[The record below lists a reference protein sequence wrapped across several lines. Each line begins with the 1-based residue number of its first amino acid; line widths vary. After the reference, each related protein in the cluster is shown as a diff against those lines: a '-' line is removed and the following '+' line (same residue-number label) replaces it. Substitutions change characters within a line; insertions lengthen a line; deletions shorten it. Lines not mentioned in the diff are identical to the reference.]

1 MTTQLVI
8 FDWAGTTVDYGSFA
22 PVHAFAL
29 AFGKFG
35 LTPTVEEIR
44 APMGMLKR
52 DHIRTMLAMPRLHQ
66 QWTEQQGSEPNDEA
80 VEKIYGV
87 FEASLLESLSQY
99 AAPKPGVVETVTKLR
114 EMGLHIGSTTG
125 YTDKMMAVVVPQAAA
140 QGYAPDAWFSPD
152 SVQGLGR
159 PYPYMIFANM
169 ARFQIPSVENVVKV
183 GDTVADIQEGKRAGV
198 RSLGVL
204 EGSSVMGYTQAEY
217 EALTPAQRQT
227 AKEKAREVFLLAGAD
242 DVLDT
247 LDQLPQWLA
256 EQEG

>member
-1 MTTQLVI
+1 MKTQLVI

-22 PVHAFAL
+22 PVHAFTL

-35 LTPTVEEIR
+35 LAPTVEEIR

-66 QWTEQQGSEPNDEA
+66 QWEAQQGSVPDDAA
-80 VEKIYGV
+80 VEKIYDV

-99 AAPKPGVVETVTKLR
+99 ATPKPGVVETVAKLQ
-114 EMGLHIGSTTG
+114 EMGLFIGSTTG
-125 YTDKMMAVVVPQAAA
+125 YTDKMMSVVVPQAAA

-169 ARFQIPSVENVVKV
+169 ARFQVPSVESVVKV
-183 GDTVADIQEGKRAGV
+183 GDTVADIQEGKHAGV

-204 EGSSVMGYTQAEY
+204 EGSSVMGYTKVEY
-217 EALTPAQRQT
+217 EALPPAERET
-227 AKEKAREVFLLAGAD
+227 AKKKAREVFFLAGAD
-242 DVLDT
+242 DVLDNIA
-247 LDQLPQWLA
+247 QLPQWLEA
-256 EQEG
+256 QEA